1 MINTPGQS
9 SYSLADVSWSKTVQ
23 KKNKFFLG
31 NSLRCLNLGITENS
45 AKWGKTVQGGLLYS
59 YLHFYPQKNE
69 EPGEMLTI
77 DFFYDT

>member
-1 MINTPGQS
+1 MSPGVKL
-9 SYSLADVSWSKTVQ
+9 YK